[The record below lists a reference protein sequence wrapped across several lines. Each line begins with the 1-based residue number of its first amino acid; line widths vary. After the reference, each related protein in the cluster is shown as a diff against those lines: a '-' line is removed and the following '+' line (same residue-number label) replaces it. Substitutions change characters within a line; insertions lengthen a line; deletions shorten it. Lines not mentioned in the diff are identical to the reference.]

1 MSSPSELVRDFLN
14 TADLE
19 AEKDELS
26 SPAELA
32 LWLRERGLAG
42 ERDRATDDDLGTA
55 LALREGIRA
64 ALGGRPA
71 ELPALPLVATP
82 ELVPVEDGVRGALA
96 AIAVALVRADRD
108 RLKVCASATCQ
119 WAFVDSSK
127 NRSRAWC
134 SMKIC
139 GNRLKT
145 RAYRTRRQVERR
157 AQGPITDTV

>member
-14 TADLE
+14 TVDLE
-19 AEKDELS
+19 AERDELS

-42 ERDRATDDDLGTA
+42 ARDRASDDDLTTA
-55 LALREGIRA
+55 LSLREGIRA

-71 ELPALPLVATP
+71 ELPTLPLVATP
-82 ELVPVEDGVRGALA
+82 ELVPMESGVRGALA

-108 RLKVCASATCQ
+108 RLRVCASPTCQ